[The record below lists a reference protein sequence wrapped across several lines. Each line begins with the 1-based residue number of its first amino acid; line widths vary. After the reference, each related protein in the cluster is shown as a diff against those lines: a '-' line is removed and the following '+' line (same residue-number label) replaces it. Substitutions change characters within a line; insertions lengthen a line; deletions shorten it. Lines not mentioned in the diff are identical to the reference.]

1 MKDVSYKNFS
11 LRLHQKKWCRG
22 RFNSCQF
29 ELTFGCPLH
38 CRYCYSDCYNNR
50 DDIGKELKT
59 GQIIQLLDKIYE
71 EGVFWL
77 GLTGGD
83 PLSRKDFPEIYTYA
97 REKGFLVTLF
107 TSGILISEAMA
118 DYLKKLPPFCIELTL
133 NAIDQEAYE
142 RISGVEGSYEKVLS
156 GINRLKE
163 RGLPFKIKTMALT
176 QNYEMLGDIKGFLES
191 LGQKLRLGHPIH
203 ARLNGDLTPCRWR
216 LEPDKILEID
226 NRLNKSFPKKKMKA
240 DFAERPKSKR
250 KQLPNPRLFRCAAGS
265 DSFHIDPYGHMFLC
279 GTVRKPS
286 INLLQGEIMEG
297 RTQFTKLVA
306 KEFMTDS
313 TCRNCLLWHICQWC
327 PGIALLEKGNAEAP
341 IEYFCQLAK
350 AEASNSQKNGLHRL
364 NDVIEETIRNCK

>member
-203 ARLNGDLTPCRWR
+203 PRLNGDLTPCRWR

>member
-59 GQIIQLLDKIYE
+59 DQIIQLLDKIYE

-107 TSGILISEAMA
+107 TSGVLISEAMA

-250 KQLPNPRLFRCAAGS
+250 KQLPNPRL
-265 DSFHIDPYGHMFLC
+265 
-279 GTVRKPS
+279 
-286 INLLQGEIMEG
+286 
-297 RTQFTKLVA
+297 
-306 KEFMTDS
+306 
-313 TCRNCLLWHICQWC
+313 
-327 PGIALLEKGNAEAP
+327 
-341 IEYFCQLAK
+341 
-350 AEASNSQKNGLHRL
+350 
-364 NDVIEETIRNCK
+364 